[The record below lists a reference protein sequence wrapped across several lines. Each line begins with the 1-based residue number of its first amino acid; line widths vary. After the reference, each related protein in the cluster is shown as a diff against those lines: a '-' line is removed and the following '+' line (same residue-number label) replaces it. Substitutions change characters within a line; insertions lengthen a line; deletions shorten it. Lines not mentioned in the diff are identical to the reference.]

1 MSPDPAAP
9 MPPDPADSAASQ
21 ASGTGPAGAPAP
33 SAPAPDPAASM
44 PSDQTEPSASAA
56 SAGVPAHASPASDPS
71 QAVAPS
77 LQDRVQRIAR
87 RPSSRWAYRA
97 ARRTVLVTLY
107 PYLRVQRQ
115 GAEHLDAEGPLI
127 VAPVH
132 RSNLDAPLVSV
143 AGRRPMRFLAKQS
156 LFDNRWFGGLVAAL
170 GAFPVRR
177 GGADR
182 EALRVAAEILDA
194 GQKLLVFP
202 EGGRGSGPKVQGVF
216 DGVSWLAAKTGASV
230 VPVGVAG
237 TEAAMPT
244 GARFP
249 RRVPVAIVV
258 GPPVPPPEAPPEA
271 RRVSRRDRSR
281 YSQTLAD
288 RLQSAF
294 DQAQSLIADR

>member
-1 MSPDPAAP
+1 
-9 MPPDPADSAASQ
+9 MPPDPAGPVPPDPAESAEPSASD
-21 ASGTGPAGAPAP
+21 TGPA
-33 SAPAPDPAASM
+33 SAPAPDPAA
-44 PSDQTEPSASAA
+44 PIP
-56 SAGVPAHASPASDPS
+56 PDPS

-87 RPSSRWAYRA
+87 HPGSRWAYRA

-202 EGGRGSGPKVQGVF
+202 EGGRDSGPKVRGVF
-216 DGVSWLAAKTGASV
+216 DGVSWLAAKTGAAV

-237 TEAAMPT
+237 TEAAMPP

>member
-1 MSPDPAAP
+1 MPPESAAP
-9 MPPDPADSAASQ
+9 MPPDPPGPADSV
-21 ASGTGPAGAPAP
+21 
-33 SAPAPDPAASM
+33 
-44 PSDQTEPSASAA
+44 EPSASDTGPA
-56 SAGVPAHASPASDPS
+56 SPPASDP
-71 QAVAPS
+71 QAAALS

-97 ARRTVLVTLY
+97 ARRTVLTTLY

-143 AGRRPMRFLAKQS
+143 AGRRPTRFLAKQS
-156 LFDNRWFGGLVAAL
+156 LFDNRWFGGLIAAL

-182 EALRVAAEILDA
+182 EALRISAEILAA

-202 EGGRGSGPKVQGVF
+202 EGGRGSGTKVQGVF
-216 DGVSWLAAKTGASV
+216 DGVSWLAAKTGAAV

-237 TEAAMPT
+237 TEAAMPP
-244 GARFP
+244 GARLP

-258 GPPVPPPEAPPEA
+258 GPPVPPPEAPPDA
-271 RRVSRRDRSR
+271 RRVSRRERSG
-281 YSQTLAD
+281 YSQTVAD
-288 RLQSAF
+288 RLQSVF

>member
-1 MSPDPAAP
+1 MPPDPAAP
-9 MPPDPADSAASQ
+9 MPPDPPSPADSAEPPAPMPS
-21 ASGTGPAGAPAP
+21 GPADSVKPSASDTDPATPSASDAPP
-33 SAPAPDPAASM
+33 PDAPAPDPA
-44 PSDQTEPSASAA
+44 
-56 SAGVPAHASPASDPS
+56 
-71 QAVAPS
+71 APS

-97 ARRTVLVTLY
+97 ARRTVLTTLY

-143 AGRRPMRFLAKQS
+143 AGRRPTRFLAKQS
-156 LFDNRWFGGLVAAL
+156 LFDNRWFGGLIAAL

-182 EALRVAAEILDA
+182 EALRISAEILAA

-216 DGVSWLAAKTGASV
+216 DGVSWLAAKTGAAV

-237 TEAAMPT
+237 TEAAMPP
-244 GARFP
+244 GARLP

-258 GPPVPPPEAPPEA
+258 GPPVPPPEAPPDA
-271 RRVSRRDRSR
+271 RRVSRRERSG
-281 YSQTLAD
+281 YSQTVAD

>member
-1 MSPDPAAP
+1 MPPEPAAP
-9 MPPDPADSAASQ
+9 MPPDPPGPADSA
-21 ASGTGPAGAPAP
+21 
-33 SAPAPDPAASM
+33 
-44 PSDQTEPSASAA
+44 EPSASDT
-56 SAGVPAHASPASDPS
+56 GPASPPAPGS
-71 QAVAPS
+71 QAAALS

-97 ARRTVLVTLY
+97 ARRTVLTTLY

-143 AGRRPMRFLAKQS
+143 AGRRPTRFLAKQS
-156 LFDNRWFGGLVAAL
+156 LFDNRWFGGLIAAL

-182 EALRVAAEILDA
+182 EALRISAEILAA

-202 EGGRGSGPKVQGVF
+202 EGGRGSGPRVQGVF
-216 DGVSWLAAKTGASV
+216 DGVSWLAAKTGAAV

-237 TEAAMPT
+237 TEAAMPP
-244 GARFP
+244 GARLP

-258 GPPVPPPEAPPEA
+258 GPPVPPPEAPPDA
-271 RRVSRRDRSR
+271 RRVSRRERSG
-281 YSQTLAD
+281 YSQTVAD
-288 RLQSAF
+288 RLQSVF

>member
-1 MSPDPAAP
+1 MPPDPAAAAP
-9 MPPDPADSAASQ
+9 MPPD
-21 ASGTGPAGAPAP
+21 
-33 SAPAPDPAASM
+33 
-44 PSDQTEPSASAA
+44 
-56 SAGVPAHASPASDPS
+56 HS

-87 RPSSRWAYRA
+87 HPGSRWAYRA

-202 EGGRGSGPKVQGVF
+202 EGGRDSGPKVRGVF

-237 TEAAMPT
+237 TEAAMPP

>member
-1 MSPDPAAP
+1 MPPDPAAP
-9 MPPDPADSAASQ
+9 MPPDPPGPADSVEPSASD
-21 ASGTGPAGAPAP
+21 TAPATP
-33 SAPAPDPAASM
+33 SASDAPAPDPQAA
-44 PSDQTEPSASAA
+44 AL
-56 SAGVPAHASPASDPS
+56 
-71 QAVAPS
+71 S

-97 ARRTVLVTLY
+97 ARRTVLTTLY

-143 AGRRPMRFLAKQS
+143 AGRRPTRFLAKQS
-156 LFDNRWFGGLVAAL
+156 LFDNRWFGGLIAAL

-182 EALRVAAEILDA
+182 EALRISAEILAA

-216 DGVSWLAAKTGASV
+216 DGVSWLAAKTGAAV

-237 TEAAMPT
+237 TEAAMPP
-244 GARFP
+244 GARLP

-258 GPPVPPPEAPPEA
+258 GPPVPPPEAPPDA
-271 RRVSRRDRSR
+271 RRVSRRERSG
-281 YSQTLAD
+281 YSQTVAD
-288 RLQSAF
+288 RLQSVF

>member
-1 MSPDPAAP
+1 MPPDPAAP
-9 MPPDPADSAASQ
+9 MPPDPPGPADSAEPSASD
-21 ASGTGPAGAPAP
+21 TGPASPPAP
-33 SAPAPDPAASM
+33 DAPAPDALAPDDPA
-44 PSDQTEPSASAA
+44 PDPQAA
-56 SAGVPAHASPASDPS
+56 
-71 QAVAPS
+71 APS

-97 ARRTVLVTLY
+97 ARRTVLTTLY

-143 AGRRPMRFLAKQS
+143 AGRRPTRFLAKQS
-156 LFDNRWFGGLVAAL
+156 LFDNRWFGGLIAAL

-182 EALRVAAEILDA
+182 EALRISAEILAA

-216 DGVSWLAAKTGASV
+216 DGVSWLAAKTGAAV

-237 TEAAMPT
+237 TEAAMPP
-244 GARFP
+244 GARLP

-258 GPPVPPPEAPPEA
+258 GPPVPPPEAPPDA
-271 RRVSRRDRSR
+271 RRVSRRERSG
-281 YSQTLAD
+281 YSQTVAD
-288 RLQSAF
+288 RLQSVF

>member
-1 MSPDPAAP
+1 MPPDPAAP
-9 MPPDPADSAASQ
+9 MPPDPPGPADSAEPPAPMPSGPADSAEPSASD
-21 ASGTGPAGAPAP
+21 TGPASPPAHDD
-33 SAPAPDPAASM
+33 PAPDPQAA
-44 PSDQTEPSASAA
+44 AL
-56 SAGVPAHASPASDPS
+56 
-71 QAVAPS
+71 S

-97 ARRTVLVTLY
+97 ARRTVLTTLY

-143 AGRRPMRFLAKQS
+143 AGRRPTRFLAKQS
-156 LFDNRWFGGLVAAL
+156 LFDNRWFGGLIAAL

-182 EALRVAAEILDA
+182 EALRISAEILAA

-216 DGVSWLAAKTGASV
+216 DGVSWLAAKTGAAV

-237 TEAAMPT
+237 TEAAMPP
-244 GARFP
+244 GARLP

-258 GPPVPPPEAPPEA
+258 GPPVPPPEAPPDA
-271 RRVSRRDRSR
+271 RRVSRRERSG
-281 YSQTLAD
+281 YSQTVAD

>member
-1 MSPDPAAP
+1 MPPDPAAP
-9 MPPDPADSAASQ
+9 MPPDPAGPADFAEPPAPMPPDPPGPADSAEPSASD
-21 ASGTGPAGAPAP
+21 TGPASPPAP
-33 SAPAPDPAASM
+33 DDPAPDPQAA
-44 PSDQTEPSASAA
+44 AL
-56 SAGVPAHASPASDPS
+56 
-71 QAVAPS
+71 S

-97 ARRTVLVTLY
+97 ARRTVLTTLY

-143 AGRRPMRFLAKQS
+143 AGRRPTRFLAKQS
-156 LFDNRWFGGLVAAL
+156 LFDNRWFGGLIAAL

-182 EALRVAAEILDA
+182 EALRISAEILAA

-216 DGVSWLAAKTGASV
+216 DGVSWLAAKTGAAV

-237 TEAAMPT
+237 TEAAMPP
-244 GARFP
+244 GARLP

-258 GPPVPPPEAPPEA
+258 GPPVPPPEAPPDA
-271 RRVSRRDRSR
+271 RRVSRRERSG
-281 YSQTLAD
+281 YSQTVAD
-288 RLQSAF
+288 RLQSVF